1 MTAQVSE
8 RRDETRTGRAW
19 RPDRIQVALL
29 GWSALFVMAAAVWLV
44 RPEWWWMGTNA
55 PDSLSLLAELDPVT
69 ATPVV
74 FGIALA
80 SVAVAVAMHMG
91 AGVRRDVVRRGLA
104 AFGLVLAVVLLVA
117 VPDANVLALLGY
129 LPAALALAPFN
140 QEMRTALL
148 DALNGP
154 LLLQVAALL
163 GGVLWGLASVRYL
176 RSVGPSCGGCGR
188 GESEPAWAQP
198 ASAARW
204 GRVAVYVAV
213 TVPVLYAVTR
223 YAWALEIPLG
233 VSEEF
238 IAAGS
243 ASGQLWAGVWLGTFG
258 VLGAVLTLGLVQR
271 WGEVF
276 PAWLPGLA
284 GRRVPI
290 RLATIPASVVA
301 VALIPAGIA
310 FVRSTFRDE
319 LGALSSAGW
328 ATYAPTLLFPVWG
341 IALGA
346 AAYAYHLRRRGNCR
360 ACGRG

>member
-1 MTAQVSE
+1 MTGQTSE
-8 RRDETRTGRAW
+8 RRDEGRTGRV
-19 RPDRIQVALL
+19 RHPDRVQVALL
-29 GWSALFVMAAAVWLV
+29 GWSALFVVAAAVWLV
-44 RPEWWWMGTNA
+44 RPQWWWMGTNA
-55 PDSLSLLAELDPVT
+55 PESLSLLAELDP
-69 ATPVV
+69 ASSTPVV
-74 FGIALA
+74 FGVALV
-80 SVAVAVAMHMG
+80 SLAVSVAMHVG

-104 AFGLVLAVVLLVA
+104 GFGLVLALVLLVA

-129 LPAALALAPFN
+129 LPAALALAPIDH
-140 QEMRTALL
+140 EMRHALL
-148 DALNGP
+148 DALNGS

-163 GGVLWGLASVRYL
+163 GGVLWALASVRYL
-176 RSVGPSCGGCGR
+176 RSVGRGCGRCGR

-198 ASAARW
+198 VSAARW
-204 GRVAVYVAV
+204 GRIAVYVAAA
-213 TVPVLYAVTR
+213 VPVLYAVTR
-223 YAWALEIPLG
+223 YAWAWGIPLG

-319 LGALSSAGW
+319 LGAISSAGW

-346 AAYAYHLRRRGNCR
+346 AAYAYHLRRRGHCQS
-360 ACGRG
+360 CGRG